1 MPIPLE
7 GPWIAGTGPEADVVL
22 SSRARLARNIVGF
35 PFVNR
40 MSVTQRLGVTE
51 LTREVLQ
58 RATPSPGLMWI
69 DLESIGELDR
79 LLLVERNLVSAQ
91 IARADGHR
99 AAAIARDESLGVMVN
114 EEDHLRMQVLASGLQ
129 LPACLRRVVEL
140 DEAIERHVA
149 YAFDRRFGYLTA
161 CPTNVGTGMR
171 LSVMMH
177 LPALKITGEIDKV
190 RRAAGDMHLAV
201 RGFHGEGSDA
211 AGDFYQ
217 VSNQITLGVAEEDL
231 LQDLGQRIVPR
242 LIAYEREARD
252 VLLRRNRGEL
262 EDRVHRALGLL
273 RSARLLDTKE
283 AMKLLSRVRLGVCT
297 GLLEGEVSPD
307 AVNQLFLQV
316 QPAHVRFAMGETPAA
331 GVAGAAAAAGPLD
344 DDAESVRAHR
354 ADLVRTK
361 LAAAS

>member
-40 MSVTQRLGVTE
+40 MSHTQR
-51 LTREVLQ
+51 REVTHMAREILQ
-58 RATPSPGLMWI
+58 QAAPSPGLMWI

-99 AAAIARDESLGVMVN
+99 AAAIARDESLGVMIN

-129 LPACLRRVVEL
+129 LPACLRRVIEL
-140 DEAIERHVA
+140 DEAVEGHVA

-217 VSNQITLGVAEEDL
+217 VSNQVTLGVAEDDL
-231 LQDLGQRIVPR
+231 LQDLGERIVPR
-242 LIAYEREARD
+242 LIAYEREARG
-252 VLLRRNRGEL
+252 VLLRRNRAEL

-283 AMKLLSRVRLGVCT
+283 AMKLLSRVRLGACM
-297 GLLEGEVSPD
+297 GLLESEVSAD
-307 AVNQLFLQV
+307 TVNQLFLQV
-316 QPAHVRFAMGETPAA
+316 QPAHVRFAMGEKTGGETTETAA
-331 GVAGAAAAAGPLD
+331 PVE
-344 DDAESVRAHR
+344 DDAEAVRAHR
-354 ADLVRTK
+354 ADLVRAK
-361 LAAAS
+361 LAATP